1 MVGADDARECRVF
14 TRQRRKSPISR
25 LWLPLVTAAFLGY
38 FGYHAF
44 TGSYGILAL
53 DRMEKEAGD
62 LKDRLDDLR
71 QQHAALEK
79 RISYLKPESLDS
91 DILDIEA
98 RTSLNLIRPDEVVI
112 SFGAVQHS
120 PD

>member
-1 MVGADDARECRVF
+1 MPREYRVF
-14 TRQRRKSPISR
+14 TRQRRQSPISR

-44 TGSYGILAL
+44 TGAYGVFAL
-53 DRMEKEAGD
+53 DRMEKEADD
-62 LKDRLDDLR
+62 LKDRLDALR